1 MRTTTR
7 TLLAA
12 LALLAAACGDTDDPV
27 TDAAQEAGDAAEQAE
42 AELEGVDSSA
52 VVEQLR
58 AEGLET
64 LASAV
69 EAVGVENVVTGESF
83 TIFAPRDEAWLALDP
98 DALTG
103 LLSDP
108 AQAGEVL
115 QSHVVGETLS
125 SEDLAGMGS
134 VETASGRTLTIS
146 STGSGVTVDDAAVV
160 EPDIEVGGGVVHV
173 VDSVLATDLIGSGTD
188 EG

>member
-1 MRTTTR
+1 MRTTTL

-12 LALLAAACGDTDDPV
+12 LALLAAACGDADEPV

-42 AELEGVDSSA
+42 TELEGVDSSA

-64 LASAV
+64 LASAL
-69 EAVGVENVVTGESF
+69 ESVGIENIVTSESF
-83 TIFAPRDEAWLALDP
+83 TIFAPRDEAWLALEP
-98 DALTG
+98 EALTG

-108 AQAGEVL
+108 AQAVEVL
-115 QSHVVGETLS
+115 QSHVLSETLT
-125 SEDLAGMGS
+125 SEELAGMES
-134 VETASGRTLTIS
+134 VETVSGRTLTIS
-146 STGSGVTVDDAAVV
+146 STGSGVAVDDAAVV